1 MFWTEIEQ
9 KALDELAELRR
20 KLLLANKQLKN
31 TGSTAVT
38 RMMAFVTTEISQ
50 VWESTA
56 PKLTGT
62 LRSATRERIF
72 QSTGSGRVY
81 IDPAV
86 ENPVF
91 GGFPVKYGPEVH
103 ERKPWVAQLFVN
115 NVPGI
120 LEKGGTQL
128 FHELDGIFR

>member
-1 MFWTEIEQ
+1 MFWSEIEQ
-9 KALDELAELRR
+9 KSLDELAQLRR
-20 KLLLANKQLKN
+20 RLLEANKQLKI
-31 TGSTAVT
+31 TGNTAVT
-38 RMMAFVTTEISQ
+38 RMLAFVTTETSQ

-62 LRSATRERIF
+62 LRSATRERIS
-72 QSTGSGRVY
+72 QGTGRIF

-103 ERKPWVAQLFVN
+103 DRKPWVAILFQSD
-115 NVPGI
+115 VPGI
-120 LEKGGTQL
+120 LEKGGTKL
-128 FHELDGIFR
+128 FNEMDGIFR